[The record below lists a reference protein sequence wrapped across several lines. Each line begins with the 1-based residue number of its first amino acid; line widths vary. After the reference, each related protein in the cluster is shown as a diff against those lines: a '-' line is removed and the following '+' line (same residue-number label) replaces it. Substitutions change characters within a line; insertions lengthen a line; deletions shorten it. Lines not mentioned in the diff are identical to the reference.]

1 MAEKMQK
8 FMQSLGG
15 DVYRQLAAMAEERGV
30 SVQELIRAVVIPEW
44 LRLMNRVRVE
54 TQGSKAS

>member
-30 SVQELIRAVVIPEW
+30 SVQELIRAGVIPEW
-44 LRLMNRVRVE
+44 LRLMNQVRVE

>member
-1 MAEKMQK
+1 MQK